1 MKSKK
6 PKKAKTKKPRQRR
19 ATVGKTAEQ
28 IVNDIQESCKLLGWN
43 IAMDE
48 GSPGI
53 KGLVIGVKSYVEHV
67 IGYLPENETYAIY
80 SSGQDANSEMH

>member
-6 PKKAKTKKPRQRR
+6 PKKAKAKKTRKPKV
-19 ATVGKTAEQ
+19 VGKTAEQ

-43 IAMDE
+43 IAMNE

-53 KGLVIGVKSYVEHV
+53 NGLIIGLNSYVEHV
-67 IGYLPENETYAIY
+67 IGHLPENETYAIY
-80 SSGQDANSEMH
+80 SSGQSPTSEMH